1 MEFRGNP
8 ESAIMLVTKIKK
20 TNILKFDNVLDIMS
34 IKREDAAERNR
45 GRFDQMTASYGVSW
59 LGVENTTSV
68 ERLGVTGWKTGVSKA
83 FKSLGELPE
92 ISVAKGIKRKRI
104 RGMSGDEL
112 DMQRIYSGDL
122 ENAWSSMAHAKRRK
136 PKVISIKVNLGAN
149 CNMNA
154 DSLFWKGA
162 VCVRLA
168 DLLESAGYRV
178 EIIGY
183 SHASNTYTSGVRNY
197 YVEVPIKEATEVLDI
212 DKLAFVTGLAGFFRL
227 YIFRAKTVIDLPIAG
242 GLGLSQRNALESEE
256 PDVLINKVWTKS
268 DAVDFLTNTLKSFE

>member
-1 MEFRGNP
+1 
-8 ESAIMLVTKIKK
+8 MLITKTKT

-34 IKREDAAERNR
+34 IKREDAVGRNR
-45 GRFDQMTASYGVSW
+45 EMFDRITSLTGASW
-59 LGVENTTSV
+59 LGVEDTASV

-83 FKSLGELPE
+83 FKSIGELPE
-92 ISVAKGIKRKRI
+92 VPVAKGIKRKRV
-104 RGMSGDEL
+104 RGMAGDEL
-112 DMQRIYSGDL
+112 DMQRVYSGDL

-136 PKVISIKVNLGAN
+136 PKVVSIKINLGAN
-149 CNMNA
+149 CNTSA

-183 SHASNTYTSGVRNY
+183 SHASNTYTSGVRDY
-197 YVEVPIKEATEVLDI
+197 YVEVPIKESSEILDI

-227 YIFRAKTVIDLPIAG
+227 YIFRAKTVINLPIAG
-242 GLGLSQRNALESEE
+242 GLGQAQRNTLESEK
-256 PDVLINKVWTKS
+256 PDVLINEVWTKN